1 MFLFALLEIIQKAH
15 AIQRYISWYY
25 QPAVPCFMHE
35 EEAGKLQVVFSP
47 QEDLKSKFINVGNVI
62 DPTRSPDN
70 LSQIL
75 YFSISD
81 NLNLFH

>member
-1 MFLFALLEIIQKAH
+1 
-15 AIQRYISWYY
+15 
-25 QPAVPCFMHE
+25 MHE